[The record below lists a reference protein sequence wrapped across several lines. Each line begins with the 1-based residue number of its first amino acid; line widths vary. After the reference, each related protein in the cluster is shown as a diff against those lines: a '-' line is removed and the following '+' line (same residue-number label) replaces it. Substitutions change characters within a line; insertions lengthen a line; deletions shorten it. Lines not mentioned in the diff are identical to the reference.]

1 MNETELKLTK
11 FVEDDE
17 HCMNSLI
24 VKDTEN
30 VEFDIKPVKIEGFDP
45 IDLPIVMPIN
55 LSITMDNMCVF
66 TINDIQYVTIKEA
79 KYRLTHCNDL
89 SLNDGYTRDITEL
102 LYPEFSI
109 FEENP
114 ILLKRMAKKYKYKDD
129 YKIIEHDELK
139 NIFSRCLPSI
149 KWQSKEMGKI
159 QQWFVIR
166 GDEIIFSDGSKT
178 IKEFRYNAILI
189 SLKKLKEVICRFKP
203 IEHNLEIERMDV
215 L

>member
-1 MNETELKLTK
+1 MNETELKLTR

-17 HCMNSLI
+17 YCMNSLV
-24 VKDTEN
+24 VKDIEN
-30 VEFDIKPVKIEGFDP
+30 IEFGIKPIKIEGFRP
-45 IDLPIVMPIN
+45 NNV
-55 LSITMDNMCVF
+55 SITMDDMCVF

-79 KYRLTHCNDL
+79 NYRLTHCNKL
-89 SLNDGYTRDITEL
+89 SVNDGYTRDITEL
-102 LYPEFSI
+102 LYSEFSI

-114 ILLKRMAKKYKYKDD
+114 IILKRMTKKYKYKDE
-129 YKIIEHDELK
+129 YKIIEHAELK
-139 NIFSRCLPSI
+139 SIFSRCLPNI
-149 KWQSKEMGKI
+149 TWNSKEMGKI

-166 GDEIIFSDGSKT
+166 GDEIIFTDSSKT

-203 IEHNLEIERMDV
+203 IEHDLEIERMDV

>member
-17 HCMNSLI
+17 YCMNSLV

-30 VEFDIKPVKIEGFDP
+30 VEFDIKPIKIEGFDP
-45 IDLPIVMPIN
+45 IDIPTIMPIN

-79 KYRLTHCNDL
+79 KYRLIHCNDL

-114 ILLKRMAKKYKYKDD
+114 IILKRMTKKYKYKDE
-129 YKIIEHDELK
+129 YKIIEHGELK

-149 KWQSKEMGKI
+149 AWQSKEMGKI

-166 GDEIIFSDGSKT
+166 DDEIIFSDGLKT

-203 IEHNLEIERMDV
+203 IEHDLEIERMDV

>member
-11 FVEDDE
+11 FVKDDE
-17 HCMNSLI
+17 YCMNSLV
-24 VKDTEN
+24 VKDIEN
-30 VEFDIKPVKIEGFDP
+30 VEFDIKPIKIEGFDP
-45 IDLPIVMPIN
+45 INISTIMPVN
-55 LSITMDNMCVF
+55 LSITMDDMCVF
-66 TINDIQYVTIKEA
+66 IINDTQYVTIKEA
-79 KYRLTHCNDL
+79 KYRLTHCKGL
-89 SLNDGYTRDITEL
+89 SLNDGYSSGITDL

-114 ILLKRMAKKYKYKDD
+114 IILKRMTKKYKYKYE

-139 NIFSRCLPSI
+139 SIFSRCLPNIS
-149 KWQSKEMGKI
+149 WNSKEMGKI

-166 GDEIIFSDGSKT
+166 GDEIIFTDNSKT

-189 SLKKLKEVICRFKP
+189 SLKKLKEVIYRFKP
-203 IEHNLEIERMDV
+203 IEHDLEIERMDV

>member
-17 HCMNSLI
+17 YCMNSLV

-30 VEFDIKPVKIEGFDP
+30 VEFDIKPIKIKGFDP
-45 IDLPIVMPIN
+45 IDLTITMTIN
-55 LSITMDNMCVF
+55 PSITMDDMCVF
-66 TINDIQYVTIKEA
+66 TINNIQYVTIKEA

-89 SLNDGYTRDITEL
+89 SLNDGYIGDITEL
-102 LYPEFSI
+102 LYSEFSI

-114 ILLKRMAKKYKYKDD
+114 IILKRMTKKYKYKDE
-129 YKIIEHDELK
+129 YKIIEHAELK
-139 NIFSRCLPSI
+139 SIFSRCLPNI
-149 KWQSKEMGKI
+149 TWNSKEMDKI
-159 QQWFVIR
+159 QQWFVNR
-166 GDEIIFSDGSKT
+166 GTETIFSDGSKT

-203 IEHNLEIERMDV
+203 IEHDLEIDRMDV